1 MEDRNKE
8 KFIVLYGEI
17 FKKRRGFVDIIIGII
32 MGIVEGLTEF
42 APVSSTG
49 HLILVGHL
57 LGFEGTDRAT
67 TFEVVIQLGSILAVV
82 VLFWN
87 RILNILGLRNSK
99 DNENIGSLSVI
110 HIGIGILPFG
120 IGGVIFYDVIKDIL
134 FRPQTVVI
142 TLIAG
147 GILMIVAE
155 KFKPVPVSN
164 TLDQISYRQALA
176 VGLFQ
181 CLALVPGF
189 SRSGATLSGGLLVGM
204 NHRTASELTFIMA
217 VPIMA
222 AASGKDLIESWS
234 NLSVGDIPLFAAGFV
249 AAFVVAIIQ

>member
-57 LGFEGTDRAT
+57 LGFKGTDRAT

-204 NHRTASELTFIMA
+204 NHRTASEFTFIMA

>member
-1 MEDRNKE
+1 MV
-8 KFIVLYGEI
+8 KFS
-17 FKKRRGFVDIIIGII
+17 KKRRGFVDIIIGII